1 MFRRDIEGLRALAV
15 GFVVL
20 FHAKFF
26 GLTGGFIGVDVFFVV
41 SGFLITSLLI
51 NEHSSLGEISL
62 KNFYARRARRLLP
75 ASALVI
81 ALTALA
87 SRIWLEPLRLREIG
101 TDAVASG
108 GFFSNIVFGIRSTD
122 YLQAGQPPSPF
133 QHFWSL
139 SVEEQFYIVWP
150 ALLMLLLWRSRDR
163 YGRAI
168 AAVATLS
175 IVSLS
180 LCIWQTTHS
189 QPWAFF
195 GLHTRA
201 WELGIGALVALC
213 WRYIEQLPPTLRS
226 VLGWFGLAA
235 IALSALALDEK
246 LPFPGKLAL
255 LPVVAT
261 ALVLMAGPHAPWG
274 PHRVLSWT
282 PLQWIGARSYSIY
295 LWHWPVL
302 IIAETHAGRDLRVLE
317 RIVAIAGA
325 IIAASLSHRLL
336 ENPVRH
342 SVRLQAKP
350 LMALT
355 LGATLIVASAG
366 VGLVLRTSSVAL
378 STDIIAAAPVAIA
391 TTSTINAAAESVP
404 DSTMP
409 VSTMPDSNTPDSNTP
424 VPNTPDSNTPVPT
437 TDAPIPEGPPPAI
450 VNAVAPIDAVVAGAL
465 TAEVPAN
472 LQPSLR
478 GASSDKPEIYDNGCH
493 VDLIDTEPKI
503 CAYGDTTSDF
513 TVALYGDS
521 HAAQWFP
528 ALNQIALDH
537 KWRLVILTK
546 MGCTTIDLITANS
559 LVGPTY
565 PGCRPWREKA
575 LERLAAE
582 NVRVVL
588 LTNSNRLTDPAT
600 SQPFADSIVKA
611 GYANLMPI
619 LQGMGIAPIVITD
632 TPYPGTDVPICL
644 SKAIKKVGSCA
655 LPRDK
660 GIRASRQQ
668 TSIEVAVE
676 NNAQYLDVSNW
687 VCSLDICPV
696 ITGNILMYRD
706 SHHLTTAYV
715 QFLTPLIDAA
725 IVPYIEGVRS
735 RIKAS

>member
-20 FHAKFF
+20 FHAKFL

-51 NEHSSLGEISL
+51 NEHSSVGEISL

-87 SRIWLEPLRLREIG
+87 SRIWLEPLRLRDIG

-108 GFFSNIVFGIRSTD
+108 GFFANILFGVRSTD

-150 ALLMLLLWRSRDR
+150 ALLMLLLWKSRDR
-163 YGRAI
+163 HMRAI
-168 AAVATLS
+168 VAITLLS
-175 IVSLS
+175 VASLA
-180 LCIWQTTHS
+180 LCIWQTTQS

-201 WELGIGALVALC
+201 WELGVGALVALT
-213 WRYIEQLPPTLRS
+213 WKYIEQLPTNFRAFIGW
-226 VLGWFGLAA
+226 LGLFAVVVSGLT
-235 IALSALALDEK
+235 ITEK
-246 LPFPGKLAL
+246 LAFPGKLAL

-261 ALVLMAGPHAPWG
+261 ALVLMAGQHTHWG
-274 PHRVLSWT
+274 PQRSLSIT

-302 IIAETHAGRDLRVLE
+302 IIAESHAGRSLTVTE
-317 RIVAIAGA
+317 RLIAIAA
-325 IIAASLSHRLL
+325 AVIAASLSHHFL

-342 SVRLQAKP
+342 SVSLQAKP
-350 LMALT
+350 RLALMVG
-355 LGATLIVASAG
+355 GALIVLSVG
-366 VGLVLRTSSVAL
+366 VGFVLRTSSVAL
-378 STDIIAAAPVAIA
+378 STNVIAEAPVAIVS
-391 TTSTINAAAESVP
+391 TTS
-404 DSTMP
+404 ST
-409 VSTMPDSNTPDSNTP
+409 T
-424 VPNTPDSNTPVPT
+424 
-437 TDAPIPEGPPPAI
+437 APINSSESTTAPIETTTSLVTVPEGPPPAI
-450 VNAVAPIDAVVAGAL
+450 INPVAPIDAVVTGAL
-465 TAEVPAN
+465 TDEVPAN

-478 GASSDKPEIYDNGCH
+478 GASGDKPEIYDNGCH
-493 VDLIDTEPKI
+493 VNLIAIEPQV
-503 CAYGDTTSDF
+503 CVYGDTTSDF

-528 ALNQIALDH
+528 ALNQIAIDRQ
-537 KWRLVILTK
+537 WRLVILTK

-565 PGCRPWREKA
+565 PGCRPWREKV
-575 LERLAAE
+575 LERFVAE
-582 NVRVVL
+582 NVRVVFM
-588 LTNSNRLTDPAT
+588 TSSNRLTDPAT
-600 SQPFADSIVKA
+600 GQPFADSIVKA
-611 GYANLMPI
+611 GFATLIPQ
-619 LQGMGIAPIVITD
+619 LQSMNISPIVITD

-644 SKAIKKVGSCA
+644 SKAIKNVGSCA
-655 LPRDK
+655 VSRDK
-660 GIRASRQQ
+660 GIRANRQQ
-668 TSIEVAVE
+668 TSIDVAVE

-687 VCSLDICPV
+687 VCSLETCPV

-706 SHHLTTAYV
+706 SHDLTTTYV

-725 IVPYIEGVRS
+725 VTPYVDGVRS
-735 RIKAS
+735 RISAS

>member
-15 GFVVL
+15 GFVIL
-20 FHAKFF
+20 FHAKFL

-51 NEHSSLGEISL
+51 TEHSSLGEISL

-87 SRIWLEPLRLREIG
+87 SRIWLEPLRLKDIG

-108 GFFSNIVFGIRSTD
+108 GFFANILFGVRSTD

-150 ALLMLLLWRSRDR
+150 ALLMLLLWKSRDR
-163 YGRAI
+163 HTRAI
-168 AAVATLS
+168 VAVSILS
-175 IVSLS
+175 VASLA
-180 LCIWQTTHS
+180 LCIWQTTQS

-213 WRYIEQLPPTLRS
+213 WKYVEQLPNNFRA
-226 VLGWFGLAA
+226 VIGWLGLFAIVVSGLT
-235 IALSALALDEK
+235 ITEK
-246 LPFPGKLAL
+246 MAFPGKLAL

-261 ALVLMAGPHAPWG
+261 ALVLMAGQRSHWG
-274 PHRVLSWT
+274 PQRILSLQ

-302 IIAETHAGRDLRVLE
+302 IIAESHAE
-317 RIVAIAGA
+317 RALSITERLIAITGA
-325 IIAASLSHRLL
+325 VIAASLSHHFL

-342 SVRLQAKP
+342 SVSLQAKP
-350 LMALT
+350 RLALMA
-355 LGATLIVASAG
+355 GAVFIVLSVG
-366 VGLVLRTSSVAL
+366 VGFVLRSSTVAL
-378 STDIIAAAPVAIA
+378 STDVIADAPIAIA
-391 TTSTINAAAESVP
+391 STTTSTTAPVVST
-404 DSTMP
+404 DSTVAP
-409 VSTMPDSNTPDSNTP
+409 VE
-424 VPNTPDSNTPVPT
+424 T
-437 TDAPIPEGPPPAI
+437 TTSLITIPEGPPPSI
-450 VNAVAPIDAVVAGAL
+450 VNPTAPIEAVIAGAL
-465 TAEVPAN
+465 TDEVPAN

-478 GASSDKPEIYDNGCH
+478 GATGDKPEIYDNGCH
-493 VDLIDTEPKI
+493 VNLISIEPKI
-503 CAYGDTTSDF
+503 CEYGDTTSDF

-528 ALNQIALDH
+528 ALNQIAIDH
-537 KWRLVILTK
+537 QWRLIILTK
-546 MGCTTIDLITANS
+546 MGCTAIDLITANS

-565 PGCRPWREKA
+565 PGCRPWREKV
-575 LERLAAE
+575 LERFVAE

-588 LTNSNRLTDPAT
+588 ITNSNRLTDPST
-600 SQPFADSIVKA
+600 GQPFADSIVKT
-611 GYANLMPI
+611 GYATFIPQ
-619 LQGMGIAPIVITD
+619 LQSMGINPVVITD

-644 SKAIKKVGSCA
+644 SKAIKNVGSCA
-655 LPRDK
+655 VTRDK
-660 GIRASRQQ
+660 GIRANRQQ
-668 TSIEVAVE
+668 TSIDVAIE
-676 NNAQYLDVSNW
+676 NNAQYLDVSHW
-687 VCSLDICPV
+687 VCTNDMCPV

-706 SHHLTTAYV
+706 SHHLTTTYV

-725 IVPYIEGVRS
+725 ISPYVDGVKL
-735 RIKAS
+735 RISAS

>member
-15 GFVVL
+15 GFVIL

-51 NEHSSLGEISL
+51 NEHSSVGEISL

-81 ALTALA
+81 GLTALA
-87 SRIWLEPLRLREIG
+87 SRIWLEPLRLKDIG

-108 GFFSNIVFGIRSTD
+108 GFFANILFGVRSTD

-150 ALLMLLLWRSRDR
+150 ALLMLLLWKSRER
-163 YGRAI
+163 HTRAI
-168 AAVATLS
+168 VAVSILS
-175 IVSLS
+175 VASLA
-180 LCIWQTTHS
+180 LCIWQTTQS

-201 WELGIGALVALC
+201 WELGIGALVALG
-213 WRYIEQLPPTLRS
+213 WKYVEQLPTNFRA
-226 VLGWFGLAA
+226 VIGWLGLFAIVISGLT
-235 IALSALALDEK
+235 ITEK
-246 LPFPGKLAL
+246 MAFPGKLAL

-261 ALVLMAGPHAPWG
+261 ALVLMAGQHAHWG
-274 PHRVLSWT
+274 PQRILSLQ

-302 IIAETHAGRDLRVLE
+302 IIAESHAARALTVTE
-317 RIVAIAGA
+317 RLIAIAA
-325 IIAASLSHRLL
+325 SVIAASLSHHFL

-342 SVRLQAKP
+342 SVSLQAKP
-350 LMALT
+350 RLALMVG
-355 LGATLIVASAG
+355 GALIVMSLG
-366 VGLVLRTSSVAL
+366 VGFVLRTSSVAL
-378 STDIIAAAPVAIA
+378 STDVIADAPVAIA
-391 TTSTINAAAESVP
+391 STTTSTTAPVVST
-404 DSTMP
+404 DSTVAP
-409 VSTMPDSNTPDSNTP
+409 VE
-424 VPNTPDSNTPVPT
+424 T
-437 TDAPIPEGPPPAI
+437 TTSLVTIPEGPPPSI
-450 VNAVAPIDAVVAGAL
+450 VNPTAPIDAVIAGAL
-465 TAEVPAN
+465 TDEVPAN

-478 GASSDKPEIYDNGCH
+478 GASGDKPEIYDNGCH
-493 VDLIDTEPKI
+493 VNLISIEPKI
-503 CAYGDTTSDF
+503 CEYGDTTSDF

-528 ALNQIALDH
+528 ALNQIAIDH
-537 KWRLVILTK
+537 QWRLIILTK
-546 MGCTTIDLITANS
+546 MGCTAIDLITANS

-565 PGCRPWREKA
+565 PGCRPWREKV
-575 LERLAAE
+575 LERFVAE

-588 LTNSNRLTDPAT
+588 ITNSNRLTDPST
-600 SQPFADSIVKA
+600 GQPFADSIVKA
-611 GYANLMPI
+611 GYATLIPQ
-619 LQGMGIAPIVITD
+619 LQSMGINPVVITD

-644 SKAIKKVGSCA
+644 SKAIKNVGSCA
-655 LPRDK
+655 VTRDK
-660 GIRASRQQ
+660 GIRANRQQ
-668 TSIEVAVE
+668 TSIDVAVE
-676 NNAQYLDVSNW
+676 NNAQYLDVSHW
-687 VCSLDICPV
+687 VCTIDTCPV

-706 SHHLTTAYV
+706 SHHLTTTYV

-725 IVPYIEGVRS
+725 ISPYVDGVKS
-735 RIKAS
+735 RISAS

>member
-15 GFVVL
+15 GFVIF
-20 FHAKFF
+20 FHAKFL
-26 GLTGGFIGVDVFFVV
+26 GLTGGFIGVYVFFVV

-51 NEHSSLGEISL
+51 TEHSSRGKISL

-87 SRIWLEPLRLREIG
+87 SRIWLEPLRLKDIG

-108 GFFSNIVFGIRSTD
+108 VFFANILFGVRGTY

-163 YGRAI
+163 HTRAI
-168 AAVATLS
+168 VTVSILSVA
-175 IVSLS
+175 SLA
-180 LCIWQTTHS
+180 LCIWQTTQS

-213 WRYIEQLPPTLRS
+213 WKYVEQLPNNFRA
-226 VLGWFGLAA
+226 VIGWLGLFAIVVSGLT
-235 IALSALALDEK
+235 ITEK
-246 LPFPGKLAL
+246 MAFPGKLAL

-261 ALVLMAGPHAPWG
+261 ALVLMAGQHAHWG
-274 PHRVLSWT
+274 PQQILSLQ

-302 IIAETHAGRDLRVLE
+302 IIAESHAARALTVTE
-317 RIVAIAGA
+317 RLIAIAA
-325 IIAASLSHRLL
+325 SVIAASLSHHFL

-342 SVRLQAKP
+342 SVSLQAKP
-350 LMALT
+350 RLALMA
-355 LGATLIVASAG
+355 GAVLIVLSVG
-366 VGLVLRTSSVAL
+366 VGFVLRSSTVAL
-378 STDIIAAAPVAIA
+378 STDVIADAPIAIA
-391 TTSTINAAAESVP
+391 STTTSTPAPVVST
-404 DSTMP
+404 DSTVAP
-409 VSTMPDSNTPDSNTP
+409 VE
-424 VPNTPDSNTPVPT
+424 PT
-437 TDAPIPEGPPPAI
+437 TSLVTIPEGPPPSI
-450 VNAVAPIDAVVAGAL
+450 VNPTAPIEAVIAGVL
-465 TAEVPAN
+465 TDEVPAN

-478 GASSDKPEIYDNGCH
+478 GATGDKPEIYDNGCH
-493 VDLIDTEPKI
+493 VNLISIEPKI
-503 CAYGDTTSDF
+503 CEYGDTTSDF

-528 ALNQIALDH
+528 ALNQIAIDH
-537 KWRLVILTK
+537 QWRLIILTK
-546 MGCTTIDLITANS
+546 MGCTAIDLITANS

-565 PGCRPWREKA
+565 PGCRPWREKV
-575 LERLAAE
+575 LERFVAE

-588 LTNSNRLTDPAT
+588 ITNSNRLTDPST
-600 SQPFADSIVKA
+600 GQPFADSIVKA
-611 GYANLMPI
+611 GYATLIPQ
-619 LQGMGIAPIVITD
+619 LQSMGINPVVITD

-644 SKAIKKVGSCA
+644 SKAIKNVGSCA
-655 LPRDK
+655 VTRDK
-660 GIRASRQQ
+660 GIRANRQQ
-668 TSIEVAVE
+668 TSVDVAVE
-676 NNAQYLDVSNW
+676 NNAQYLDVSHW
-687 VCSLDICPV
+687 VCTIDTCPV

-706 SHHLTTAYV
+706 SHHLTTTYV

-725 IVPYIEGVRS
+725 ISPYVDGVKS
-735 RIKAS
+735 RISAS

>member
-15 GFVVL
+15 GFVIL
-20 FHAKFF
+20 FHAKFL

-51 NEHSSLGEISL
+51 NEHSSVGEISL

-87 SRIWLEPLRLREIG
+87 SRIWLEPLRLKDIG

-108 GFFSNIVFGIRSTD
+108 GFFANILFGVRSTD

-150 ALLMLLLWRSRDR
+150 ALLMLLLWKSRDR
-163 YGRAI
+163 HTRAI
-168 AAVATLS
+168 VAVSILS
-175 IVSLS
+175 VASLA
-180 LCIWQTTHS
+180 LCIWQTTQS

-213 WRYIEQLPPTLRS
+213 WKYVEQLPPNFRA
-226 VLGWFGLAA
+226 VIGWLGLFAIVVSGLT
-235 IALSALALDEK
+235 ITEK
-246 LPFPGKLAL
+246 MAFPGKLAL

-261 ALVLMAGPHAPWG
+261 ALVLMAGQHAHWG
-274 PHRVLSWT
+274 PQRILSLQ

-302 IIAETHAGRDLRVLE
+302 IIAESHAE
-317 RIVAIAGA
+317 RALTVTERLIAIAA
-325 IIAASLSHRLL
+325 SVIAASLSHHFL

-342 SVRLQAKP
+342 SVSLQAKP
-350 LMALT
+350 RLALMV
-355 LGATLIVASAG
+355 GAVLIVLSVG
-366 VGLVLRTSSVAL
+366 VGFVLRTSSVAL
-378 STDIIAAAPVAIA
+378 STDVIADAPVAIA
-391 TTSTINAAAESVP
+391 STTTSTTAPVVST
-404 DSTMP
+404 DSTVAP
-409 VSTMPDSNTPDSNTP
+409 VE
-424 VPNTPDSNTPVPT
+424 T
-437 TDAPIPEGPPPAI
+437 TTSLVTIPEGPPPSI
-450 VNAVAPIDAVVAGAL
+450 VNPTAPIDAVIAGAL
-465 TAEVPAN
+465 TDEVPAN

-478 GASSDKPEIYDNGCH
+478 GASGDKPEIYDNGCH
-493 VDLIDTEPKI
+493 VNLISIEPKI
-503 CAYGDTTSDF
+503 CEYGDTTSDF

-528 ALNQIALDH
+528 ALNQIAIDH
-537 KWRLVILTK
+537 QWRLIILTK
-546 MGCTTIDLITANS
+546 MGCTAIDLITANS

-565 PGCRPWREKA
+565 PGCRPWREKV
-575 LERLAAE
+575 LERFVAE

-588 LTNSNRLTDPAT
+588 ITNSNRLTDPST
-600 SQPFADSIVKA
+600 GQPFADSIVKA
-611 GYANLMPI
+611 GYATLIPQ
-619 LQGMGIAPIVITD
+619 LQSMGINPVVITD

-644 SKAIKKVGSCA
+644 SKAIKNVGSCA
-655 LPRDK
+655 VTRDK
-660 GIRASRQQ
+660 GIRANRQQ
-668 TSIEVAVE
+668 TSIDVAVE
-676 NNAQYLDVSNW
+676 NNAQYLDVSHW
-687 VCSLDICPV
+687 VCTIDSCPV

-706 SHHLTTAYV
+706 SHHLTTTYV

-725 IVPYIEGVRS
+725 ISPYVDGVKS
-735 RIKAS
+735 RISAS

>member
-15 GFVVL
+15 GFVIL
-20 FHAKFF
+20 FHAKFL

-51 NEHSSLGEISL
+51 NEHSSVGEISL

-81 ALTALA
+81 AVTALA
-87 SRIWLEPLRLREIG
+87 SRIWLEPLRLKDIG
-101 TDAVASG
+101 ADAVASG
-108 GFFSNIVFGIRSTD
+108 GFFSNILFGVRSTD

-150 ALLMLLLWRSRDR
+150 ALLILLLWKSRDR
-163 YGRAI
+163 HTRAI
-168 AAVATLS
+168 VAIATLS

-180 LCIWQTTHS
+180 LCIWQTTQS

-213 WRYIEQLPPTLRS
+213 WKYVEQLPTNFRA
-226 VLGWFGLAA
+226 VIGWLGLFAIVVSGLT
-235 IALSALALDEK
+235 ITEK
-246 LPFPGKLAL
+246 MAFPGKLAL

-261 ALVLMAGPHAPWG
+261 ALVLMAGQHTHWG
-274 PHRVLSWT
+274 PQRILSIK

-302 IIAETHAGRDLRVLE
+302 IIAESHAE
-317 RIVAIAGA
+317 RALSITERLIAIAGA
-325 IIAASLSHRLL
+325 VIAASLSHHFL

-342 SVRLQAKP
+342 SVSLQAKP
-350 LMALT
+350 RLALMVGGALIISS
-355 LGATLIVASAG
+355 LG
-366 VGLVLRTSSVAL
+366 VGLVLRNSSVAL
-378 STDIIAAAPVAIA
+378 STDVVAEAPVAIA
-391 TTSTINAAAESVP
+391 TTTSTVVSSES
-404 DSTMP
+404 
-409 VSTMPDSNTPDSNTP
+409 
-424 VPNTPDSNTPVPT
+424 T
-437 TDAPIPEGPPPAI
+437 TAPLETTTSLVTIPEGPPPPI
-450 VNAVAPIDAVVAGAL
+450 VNPVAPIDAVIAGAL
-465 TAEVPAN
+465 TDEVPAN

-478 GASSDKPEIYDNGCH
+478 GASGDKPEIYDNGCH
-493 VDLIDTEPKI
+493 VNLIAIEPKV
-503 CAYGDTTSDF
+503 CVYGDTTSDF

-528 ALNQIALDH
+528 ALNQIALERQ
-537 KWRLVILTK
+537 WRLVILTK

-565 PGCRPWREKA
+565 PGCRPWREKV
-575 LERLAAE
+575 LERFVAE
-582 NVRVVL
+582 NVRVVFM
-588 LTNSNRLTDPAT
+588 TNSNRLTNPAT
-600 SQPFADSIVKA
+600 GQPFVDSIVKA
-611 GYANLMPI
+611 GSATLMAQ
-619 LQGMGIAPIVITD
+619 LQSMGISPIVITD

-644 SKAIKKVGSCA
+644 SKAIKNVGSCA
-655 LPRDK
+655 FSRDK
-660 GIRASRQQ
+660 GIRANRQQ
-668 TSIEVAVE
+668 TSIDVAVE
-676 NNAQYLDVSNW
+676 NNAQYLDVSHW
-687 VCSLDICPV
+687 VCSLDTCPV

-706 SHHLTTAYV
+706 SHHLTTTYV

-725 IVPYIEGVRS
+725 ISPYVDGVRS
-735 RIKAS
+735 RISAS

>member
-20 FHAKFF
+20 FHAKFL

-51 NEHSSLGEISL
+51 NEHSSVGEISL

-87 SRIWLEPLRLREIG
+87 SRIWLEPLRLRDIG

-108 GFFSNIVFGIRSTD
+108 GFFANILFGVRSTD

-150 ALLMLLLWRSRDR
+150 ALLMLLLWKSRDR
-163 YGRAI
+163 HMRAI
-168 AAVATLS
+168 VAITLLS
-175 IVSLS
+175 VASLA
-180 LCIWQTTHS
+180 LCIWQTTQS

-201 WELGIGALVALC
+201 WELGVGALVALT
-213 WRYIEQLPPTLRS
+213 WKYIEQLPTNFRAFIGW
-226 VLGWFGLAA
+226 LGLFAVVVSGLT
-235 IALSALALDEK
+235 ITEK
-246 LPFPGKLAL
+246 LAFPGKLAL

-261 ALVLMAGPHAPWG
+261 ALVLMAGQHTHWG
-274 PHRVLSWT
+274 PQRILSIT

-302 IIAETHAGRDLRVLE
+302 IIAESHAGRSLTVTE
-317 RIVAIAGA
+317 RLIAIAA
-325 IIAASLSHRLL
+325 SVIAASLSHHFL

-342 SVRLQAKP
+342 SVSLQAKP
-350 LMALT
+350 RLALMVG
-355 LGATLIVASAG
+355 GALIVLSVG
-366 VGLVLRTSSVAL
+366 VGFVLRTSSVAL
-378 STDIIAAAPVAIA
+378 STNVIAEAPVAIVS
-391 TTSTINAAAESVP
+391 TTS
-404 DSTMP
+404 ST
-409 VSTMPDSNTPDSNTP
+409 T
-424 VPNTPDSNTPVPT
+424 
-437 TDAPIPEGPPPAI
+437 APINSSESTTAPIETTTSLVTVPEGPPPASI
-450 VNAVAPIDAVVAGAL
+450 NPVTPIDAVVTCAL
-465 TAEVPAN
+465 TDEVPAN

-478 GASSDKPEIYDNGCH
+478 GASGDKPEIYDNGCH
-493 VDLIDTEPKI
+493 VNLIAIEPQV
-503 CAYGDTTSDF
+503 CVYGDTTSDF

-528 ALNQIALDH
+528 ALNQIAIDRQ
-537 KWRLVILTK
+537 WRLVILTK

-565 PGCRPWREKA
+565 PGCRPWREKV
-575 LERLAAE
+575 LERFVAE
-582 NVRVVL
+582 NVRVVFM
-588 LTNSNRLTDPAT
+588 TNSNRLTNPAT
-600 SQPFADSIVKA
+600 GQPFVDSIVKA
-611 GYANLMPI
+611 GSATLMAQ
-619 LQGMGIAPIVITD
+619 LQSMGISPIVITD

-644 SKAIKKVGSCA
+644 SKAIKNVGSCA
-655 LPRDK
+655 FSRDK
-660 GIRASRQQ
+660 GIRANRQQ
-668 TSIEVAVE
+668 TSIDVAVE
-676 NNAQYLDVSNW
+676 NNAQYLDVSHW
-687 VCSLDICPV
+687 VCSLDTCPV

-706 SHHLTTAYV
+706 SHHLTTTYV

-725 IVPYIEGVRS
+725 ISPYVDGVRS
-735 RIKAS
+735 RISAS

>member
-15 GFVVL
+15 GFVIL
-20 FHAKFF
+20 FHAKFL

-51 NEHSSLGEISL
+51 NEHSSVGEISL

-87 SRIWLEPLRLREIG
+87 SRIWLEPLRLKDIG

-108 GFFSNIVFGIRSTD
+108 GFFANILFGVRSTD

-150 ALLMLLLWRSRDR
+150 ALLMLLLWKSRDR
-163 YGRAI
+163 HTRAI
-168 AAVATLS
+168 VAVSILS
-175 IVSLS
+175 VASLA
-180 LCIWQTTHS
+180 LCIWQTTQS

-213 WRYIEQLPPTLRS
+213 WKYVEQLPTNFRA
-226 VLGWFGLAA
+226 VIGWLGLFAIVVSGLT
-235 IALSALALDEK
+235 ITEK
-246 LPFPGKLAL
+246 MAFPGKLAL

-261 ALVLMAGPHAPWG
+261 ALVLMAGQHAHWG
-274 PHRVLSWT
+274 PQRILSLQ

-302 IIAETHAGRDLRVLE
+302 IIAESHAARALTVTE
-317 RIVAIAGA
+317 RLIAIAA
-325 IIAASLSHRLL
+325 SVIAASLSHHFL

-342 SVRLQAKP
+342 SVSLQAKP
-350 LMALT
+350 RLALMVG
-355 LGATLIVASAG
+355 GALIVLSVG
-366 VGLVLRTSSVAL
+366 VGFVLRSSSVAL
-378 STDIIAAAPVAIA
+378 STDVIADAPVAIA
-391 TTSTINAAAESVP
+391 STTTSTTAPVVST
-404 DSTMP
+404 DSTVAP
-409 VSTMPDSNTPDSNTP
+409 VE
-424 VPNTPDSNTPVPT
+424 T
-437 TDAPIPEGPPPAI
+437 TTSLVTIPEGPPPSI
-450 VNAVAPIDAVVAGAL
+450 VNPTAPIDAVIAGAL
-465 TAEVPAN
+465 TDEVPAN

-478 GASSDKPEIYDNGCH
+478 GASGDKPEIYDNGCH
-493 VDLIDTEPKI
+493 VNLVSVEPQV
-503 CAYGDTTSDF
+503 CVYGDTTSDF

-528 ALNQIALDH
+528 ALNQIALERQ
-537 KWRLVILTK
+537 WRLVILTK

-565 PGCRPWREKA
+565 PGCRPWREKV
-575 LERLAAE
+575 LERLSAE
-582 NVRVVL
+582 NVRVVFM
-588 LTNSNRLTDPAT
+588 TNSNRLTDPST
-600 SQPFADSIVKA
+600 GQPFADSIVKA
-611 GYANLMPI
+611 GSATLI
-619 LQGMGIAPIVITD
+619 TQLQSMGISPIVITD

-644 SKAIKKVGSCA
+644 SKAIKNVGSCA
-655 LPRDK
+655 VSRDK
-660 GIRASRQQ
+660 GIRANRQQ
-668 TSIEVAVE
+668 TSIDVAVD
-676 NNAQYLDVSNW
+676 NNAQYLDVSHW
-687 VCSLDICPV
+687 VCSLDTCPV

-706 SHHLTTAYV
+706 SHHLTTTYV
-715 QFLTPLIDAA
+715 QFLTPLIEAA
-725 IVPYIEGVRS
+725 VSPYVDGVRS
-735 RIKAS
+735 RISAS

>member
-20 FHAKFF
+20 FHATFL

-51 NEHSSLGEISL
+51 NEHSSVGEISL

-87 SRIWLEPLRLREIG
+87 SRIWLEPLRLRDIG

-108 GFFSNIVFGIRSTD
+108 GFFANILFGVRSTD

-150 ALLMLLLWRSRDR
+150 ALLMLLLWKSRDR
-163 YGRAI
+163 HMRAI
-168 AAVATLS
+168 VAITLLS
-175 IVSLS
+175 VASLA
-180 LCIWQTTHS
+180 LCIWQTTQS

-201 WELGIGALVALC
+201 WELGVGALVALT
-213 WRYIEQLPPTLRS
+213 WKYIEQLPTNFRAFIGW
-226 VLGWFGLAA
+226 LGLFAVVVSGLT
-235 IALSALALDEK
+235 ITEK
-246 LPFPGKLAL
+246 LAFPGKLAL

-261 ALVLMAGPHAPWG
+261 ALVLMAGQHTHWG
-274 PHRVLSWT
+274 PQRILYIT

-302 IIAETHAGRDLRVLE
+302 IIAESHAGRSLTVTE
-317 RIVAIAGA
+317 RLIAIAA
-325 IIAASLSHRLL
+325 AVIAASLSHHFL

-342 SVRLQAKP
+342 SVSLQAKP
-350 LMALT
+350 RLALMVG
-355 LGATLIVASAG
+355 GALIVLSVG
-366 VGLVLRTSSVAL
+366 VGFVLRTSSVAL
-378 STDIIAAAPVAIA
+378 STNVIAEAPVAVVSA
-391 TTSTINAAAESVP
+391 TTSTTT
-404 DSTMP
+404 ST
-409 VSTMPDSNTPDSNTP
+409 T
-424 VPNTPDSNTPVPT
+424 
-437 TDAPIPEGPPPAI
+437 APINSSESTTAPIETTTSLVTVPEGPPPAI
-450 VNAVAPIDAVVAGAL
+450 INPVAPIDAVVTGAL
-465 TAEVPAN
+465 TDEVPAN

-478 GASSDKPEIYDNGCH
+478 GASGDKPEIYDNGCH
-493 VDLIDTEPKI
+493 VNLIAIEPQV
-503 CAYGDTTSDF
+503 CVYGDTTSDF

-528 ALNQIALDH
+528 ALNQIAIDRQ
-537 KWRLVILTK
+537 WRLIILTK

-575 LERLAAE
+575 LERFVAE
-582 NVRVVL
+582 NVRVVFM
-588 LTNSNRLTDPAT
+588 TSSNRLTDPAT
-600 SQPFADSIVKA
+600 GQPFADSIVKA
-611 GYANLMPI
+611 GFATLIPQ
-619 LQGMGIAPIVITD
+619 LQSMNISPIVITD

-644 SKAIKKVGSCA
+644 SKAIKNVGSCA
-655 LPRDK
+655 VSRDK
-660 GIRASRQQ
+660 GIRANRQQ
-668 TSIEVAVE
+668 TSIDVAVE

-687 VCSLDICPV
+687 VCSLETCPV

-706 SHHLTTAYV
+706 SHHLTTTYV

-725 IVPYIEGVRS
+725 VSPYVDGVRS
-735 RIKAS
+735 RISAS

>member
-15 GFVVL
+15 GFVIL
-20 FHAKFF
+20 FHAKFL

-51 NEHSSLGEISL
+51 NEHSSVGEISL

-87 SRIWLEPLRLREIG
+87 SRIWLEPLRLKDIG

-108 GFFSNIVFGIRSTD
+108 GFFANILFGVRSTD

-150 ALLMLLLWRSRDR
+150 ALLMLLLWKSRDR
-163 YGRAI
+163 HTRAI
-168 AAVATLS
+168 VAVSILS
-175 IVSLS
+175 VASLA
-180 LCIWQTTHS
+180 LCIWQTTQS

-213 WRYIEQLPPTLRS
+213 WKYVEQLPTNFRA
-226 VLGWFGLAA
+226 VIGWLGLFAIVVSGLT
-235 IALSALALDEK
+235 ITEK
-246 LPFPGKLAL
+246 MAFPGKLAL

-261 ALVLMAGPHAPWG
+261 ALVLMAGQHAHWG
-274 PHRVLSWT
+274 PQRILSLQ

-302 IIAETHAGRDLRVLE
+302 IIAESYAE
-317 RIVAIAGA
+317 RALTVTERLIAIAA
-325 IIAASLSHRLL
+325 SVIAASLSHHFL

-342 SVRLQAKP
+342 SVSLQAKP
-350 LMALT
+350 RLALMV
-355 LGATLIVASAG
+355 GAVLIVLSVG
-366 VGLVLRTSSVAL
+366 VGFVLRTSSVAL
-378 STDIIAAAPVAIA
+378 STDVIADAPVAIA
-391 TTSTINAAAESVP
+391 STTTSTTAPVVST
-404 DSTMP
+404 DSTVAP
-409 VSTMPDSNTPDSNTP
+409 VE
-424 VPNTPDSNTPVPT
+424 T
-437 TDAPIPEGPPPAI
+437 TTSLVTIPEGPPPSI
-450 VNAVAPIDAVVAGAL
+450 VNPTAPIDAVIAGAL
-465 TAEVPAN
+465 TDEVPAN

-478 GASSDKPEIYDNGCH
+478 GASGDKPEIYDNGCH
-493 VDLIDTEPKI
+493 VNLISIEPKI
-503 CAYGDTTSDF
+503 CEYGDTTSDF

-528 ALNQIALDH
+528 ALNQIAIDH
-537 KWRLVILTK
+537 QWRLIILTK
-546 MGCTTIDLITANS
+546 MGCTAIDLITANS

-565 PGCRPWREKA
+565 PGCRPWREKV
-575 LERLAAE
+575 LERFVAE

-588 LTNSNRLTDPAT
+588 ITNSNRLTDPST
-600 SQPFADSIVKA
+600 GQPFADSIVKA
-611 GYANLMPI
+611 GYATLIPQ
-619 LQGMGIAPIVITD
+619 LQSMGINPVVITD

-644 SKAIKKVGSCA
+644 SKAIKNVGSCA
-655 LPRDK
+655 VTRDK
-660 GIRASRQQ
+660 GIRANRQQ
-668 TSIEVAVE
+668 TSIDVAVE
-676 NNAQYLDVSNW
+676 NNAQYLDVSHW
-687 VCSLDICPV
+687 VCTIDTCPV

-706 SHHLTTAYV
+706 SHHLTTTYV

-725 IVPYIEGVRS
+725 ISPYVDGVKS
-735 RIKAS
+735 RISAS

>member
-15 GFVVL
+15 GFVIL
-20 FHAKFF
+20 FHAKFL
-26 GLTGGFIGVDVFFVV
+26 GLNGGFIGVDVFFVV

-51 NEHSSLGEISL
+51 NEHSSVGEISL

-87 SRIWLEPLRLREIG
+87 SRIWLEPLRLKDIG

-108 GFFSNIVFGIRSTD
+108 GFFANILFGVRSTD

-150 ALLMLLLWRSRDR
+150 ALLMLLLWKSRDR
-163 YGRAI
+163 HTRAI
-168 AAVATLS
+168 VAVSILS
-175 IVSLS
+175 VASLT
-180 LCIWQTTHS
+180 LCIWQTTQS

-213 WRYIEQLPPTLRS
+213 WKYVEQLPTNFRA
-226 VLGWFGLAA
+226 VIGWLGLFAIVVSGLT
-235 IALSALALDEK
+235 ITEK
-246 LPFPGKLAL
+246 MAFPGKLAL

-261 ALVLMAGPHAPWG
+261 ALVLMAGQHAHWG
-274 PHRVLSWT
+274 PQRILSLQ

-302 IIAETHAGRDLRVLE
+302 IIAESHAARALTVTE
-317 RIVAIAGA
+317 RLIAIVAAV
-325 IIAASLSHRLL
+325 IAASLSHHFL

-342 SVRLQAKP
+342 SVSLQAKP
-350 LMALT
+350 RLALMV
-355 LGATLIVASAG
+355 GAVLIVLSVG
-366 VGLVLRTSSVAL
+366 VGFVLRTSSVAL
-378 STDIIAAAPVAIA
+378 STDAIADAPVAIA
-391 TTSTINAAAESVP
+391 STTTSTTAPVVST
-404 DSTMP
+404 DSTVAP
-409 VSTMPDSNTPDSNTP
+409 VE
-424 VPNTPDSNTPVPT
+424 T
-437 TDAPIPEGPPPAI
+437 TTSLVTIPEGPPPSI
-450 VNAVAPIDAVVAGAL
+450 VNPTAPIDAVIAGAL
-465 TAEVPAN
+465 TDEVPAN

-478 GASSDKPEIYDNGCH
+478 GASGDKPEIYDNGCH
-493 VDLIDTEPKI
+493 VNLISIEPKI
-503 CAYGDTTSDF
+503 CEYGDTTSDF

-528 ALNQIALDH
+528 ALNQIAIDH
-537 KWRLVILTK
+537 QWRLIILTK
-546 MGCTTIDLITANS
+546 MGCTAIDLITANS

-565 PGCRPWREKA
+565 PGCRPWREKV
-575 LERLAAE
+575 LERFVAE

-588 LTNSNRLTDPAT
+588 ITNSNRLTDPST
-600 SQPFADSIVKA
+600 GQPFADSIVKA
-611 GYANLMPI
+611 GFATLIPQ
-619 LQGMGIAPIVITD
+619 LQSMKISPIVITD

-644 SKAIKKVGSCA
+644 SKAIKNVGSCTVT
-655 LPRDK
+655 RDK
-660 GIRASRQQ
+660 GIRANRQQ
-668 TSIEVAVE
+668 TSIDVAVE
-676 NNAQYLDVSNW
+676 NNAQYLDVSHW
-687 VCSLDICPV
+687 VCTIDTCPV

-706 SHHLTTAYV
+706 SHHLTTTYV

-725 IVPYIEGVRS
+725 ISPYLDGVKS
-735 RIKAS
+735 RINAS

>member
-15 GFVVL
+15 GFVIL
-20 FHAKFF
+20 FHAKFL

-51 NEHSSLGEISL
+51 NEHSSVGEISL

-87 SRIWLEPLRLREIG
+87 SRIWLEPLRLKDIG

-108 GFFSNIVFGIRSTD
+108 GFFANILFGVRSTD

-150 ALLMLLLWRSRDR
+150 ALLMLLLWKSRDR
-163 YGRAI
+163 HTRAI
-168 AAVATLS
+168 VAVTILS
-175 IVSLS
+175 VASHA
-180 LCIWQTTHS
+180 LCIWQTTQS

-213 WRYIEQLPPTLRS
+213 WKYVEQLPTNFRA
-226 VLGWFGLAA
+226 VIGWLGLFAIVVSGLT
-235 IALSALALDEK
+235 ITEK
-246 LPFPGKLAL
+246 MAFPGKLAL

-261 ALVLMAGPHAPWG
+261 ALVLMAGQHAHWG
-274 PHRVLSWT
+274 PQRILSLQ

-302 IIAETHAGRDLRVLE
+302 IIAESHAE
-317 RIVAIAGA
+317 RALTVTERLIAIAA
-325 IIAASLSHRLL
+325 SVIAASLSHHFL

-342 SVRLQAKP
+342 SVSLQAKP
-350 LMALT
+350 RLALMV
-355 LGATLIVASAG
+355 GAVLIVLSVG
-366 VGLVLRTSSVAL
+366 VGFVLRTSSVAL
-378 STDIIAAAPVAIA
+378 STDVIADAPVAIA
-391 TTSTINAAAESVP
+391 STTTSTTAPVVST
-404 DSTMP
+404 DSTVAP
-409 VSTMPDSNTPDSNTP
+409 VE
-424 VPNTPDSNTPVPT
+424 T
-437 TDAPIPEGPPPAI
+437 TTSLVTIPEGPPPSI
-450 VNAVAPIDAVVAGAL
+450 VNPTAPIDAVIAGAL
-465 TAEVPAN
+465 TDEVPAN

-478 GASSDKPEIYDNGCH
+478 GASGDKPEIYDNGCH
-493 VDLIDTEPKI
+493 VNLISIEPKI
-503 CAYGDTTSDF
+503 CEYGDTTSDF

-528 ALNQIALDH
+528 ALNQIAIDH
-537 KWRLVILTK
+537 QWRLIILTK
-546 MGCTTIDLITANS
+546 MGCTAIDLITANS

-565 PGCRPWREKA
+565 PGCRPWREKV
-575 LERLAAE
+575 LERFVAE

-588 LTNSNRLTDPAT
+588 ITNSNRLTDPST
-600 SQPFADSIVKA
+600 GQPFADSIVKA
-611 GYANLMPI
+611 GYATLIPQ
-619 LQGMGIAPIVITD
+619 LQSMGINPVVITD

-644 SKAIKKVGSCA
+644 SKAIKNVGSCA
-655 LPRDK
+655 VTRDK
-660 GIRASRQQ
+660 GIRANRQQ
-668 TSIEVAVE
+668 TSIDVAVE
-676 NNAQYLDVSNW
+676 NNAQYLDVSHW
-687 VCSLDICPV
+687 VCTIDTCPV

-706 SHHLTTAYV
+706 SHHLTTTYV

-725 IVPYIEGVRS
+725 ISPYVDGVKS
-735 RIKAS
+735 RISAS

>member
-15 GFVVL
+15 GFVIL
-20 FHAKFF
+20 FHAKFL

-51 NEHSSLGEISL
+51 NEHSSVGEISL

-87 SRIWLEPLRLREIG
+87 SRIWLEPLRLKDIG

-108 GFFSNIVFGIRSTD
+108 GFFANILFGVRSTD
-122 YLQAGQPPSPF
+122 YLQTGQPPSPF

-150 ALLMLLLWRSRDR
+150 ALLMLLLWKSRDR
-163 YGRAI
+163 HTRAI
-168 AAVATLS
+168 VAVSILS
-175 IVSLS
+175 VASLA
-180 LCIWQTTHS
+180 LCIWQTTQS

-213 WRYIEQLPPTLRS
+213 WKYVEQLPTNFRA
-226 VLGWFGLAA
+226 VIGWLGLFAIVVSGLT
-235 IALSALALDEK
+235 ITEK
-246 LPFPGKLAL
+246 MAFPGKLAL

-261 ALVLMAGPHAPWG
+261 ALVLMAGQHAHWG
-274 PHRVLSWT
+274 PQRILSLQ

-302 IIAETHAGRDLRVLE
+302 IIAESHAARALTVTE
-317 RIVAIAGA
+317 RLIAIVAAV
-325 IIAASLSHRLL
+325 IAASLSHHFL

-342 SVRLQAKP
+342 SISLQAKP
-350 LMALT
+350 RLALMV
-355 LGATLIVASAG
+355 GAVLIVLSVG
-366 VGLVLRTSSVAL
+366 VGFVLRTSSVAL
-378 STDIIAAAPVAIA
+378 STDAIADAPVAIA
-391 TTSTINAAAESVP
+391 STTTSTTAPVVST
-404 DSTMP
+404 DSTVAP
-409 VSTMPDSNTPDSNTP
+409 VE
-424 VPNTPDSNTPVPT
+424 T
-437 TDAPIPEGPPPAI
+437 TTSLVTIPEGPPPSI
-450 VNAVAPIDAVVAGAL
+450 VNPTAPIDAVIAGAL
-465 TAEVPAN
+465 TDEVPAN

-478 GASSDKPEIYDNGCH
+478 GASGDKPEIYDNGCH
-493 VDLIDTEPKI
+493 VNLISIEPKI
-503 CAYGDTTSDF
+503 CEYGDTTSDF

-528 ALNQIALDH
+528 ALNQIAIDH
-537 KWRLVILTK
+537 QWRLIILTK
-546 MGCTTIDLITANS
+546 MGCTAIDLITANS

-565 PGCRPWREKA
+565 PGCRPWREKV
-575 LERLAAE
+575 LERFVAE

-588 LTNSNRLTDPAT
+588 ITNSNRLTDPST
-600 SQPFADSIVKA
+600 GQPFADSIVKA
-611 GYANLMPI
+611 GFATLIPQ
-619 LQGMGIAPIVITD
+619 LQSMGINPVVITD

-644 SKAIKKVGSCA
+644 SKAIKNVGSCTVT
-655 LPRDK
+655 RDK
-660 GIRASRQQ
+660 GIRANRQQ
-668 TSIEVAVE
+668 TSIDVAVE
-676 NNAQYLDVSNW
+676 NNAQYLDVSHW
-687 VCSLDICPV
+687 VCTIDTCPV

-706 SHHLTTAYV
+706 SHHLTTTYV

-725 IVPYIEGVRS
+725 ISPYVDGVKS
-735 RIKAS
+735 RINAS

>member
-15 GFVVL
+15 GFVIL

-51 NEHSSLGEISL
+51 NEHSSVGEISL

-87 SRIWLEPLRLREIG
+87 SRIWLEPLRLKDIG

-108 GFFSNIVFGIRSTD
+108 GFFANILFGVRSTD

-150 ALLMLLLWRSRDR
+150 ALLMLLLWKSRER
-163 YGRAI
+163 HTRAI
-168 AAVATLS
+168 VAVSILS
-175 IVSLS
+175 VASLA
-180 LCIWQTTHS
+180 LCIWQTTQS

-213 WRYIEQLPPTLRS
+213 WKYVEQLPTNFRA
-226 VLGWFGLAA
+226 VIGWLGLFAIVISGLT
-235 IALSALALDEK
+235 ITEK
-246 LPFPGKLAL
+246 MAFPGKLAL

-261 ALVLMAGPHAPWG
+261 ALVLMAGQHAHWG
-274 PHRVLSWT
+274 PQRILSLR

-302 IIAETHAGRDLRVLE
+302 IIAESHAARALTVTE
-317 RIVAIAGA
+317 RLVAIAA
-325 IIAASLSHRLL
+325 SVIAASLSHHFL

-342 SVRLQAKP
+342 SVSLQAKP
-350 LMALT
+350 RLALMVG
-355 LGATLIVASAG
+355 GALIVLSVG
-366 VGLVLRTSSVAL
+366 VGFVLRTSSVAL
-378 STDIIAAAPVAIA
+378 STDVIADAPVAIA
-391 TTSTINAAAESVP
+391 STTTSTTAPVVST
-404 DSTMP
+404 DSTVAP
-409 VSTMPDSNTPDSNTP
+409 VE
-424 VPNTPDSNTPVPT
+424 T
-437 TDAPIPEGPPPAI
+437 TTSLVTIPEGPPPSI
-450 VNAVAPIDAVVAGAL
+450 VNPTAPIDAVIAGAL
-465 TAEVPAN
+465 TDEVPAN

-478 GASSDKPEIYDNGCH
+478 GASGDKPEIYDNGCH
-493 VDLIDTEPKI
+493 VNLVSVEPQV
-503 CAYGDTTSDF
+503 CVYGDTTSDF

-528 ALNQIALDH
+528 ALNQIALERQ
-537 KWRLVILTK
+537 WRLVILTK

-565 PGCRPWREKA
+565 PGCRPWREKV
-575 LERLAAE
+575 LERFVAE
-582 NVRVVL
+582 DVRVVFM
-588 LTNSNRLTDPAT
+588 TNSNRLTDPST
-600 SQPFADSIVKA
+600 GQPFADSIVKA
-611 GYANLMPI
+611 GSATLMTQ
-619 LQGMGIAPIVITD
+619 LQSMGISPIVITD

-644 SKAIKKVGSCA
+644 SKAIKNVGSCA
-655 LPRDK
+655 VSRDK
-660 GIRASRQQ
+660 GIRANRQQ
-668 TSIEVAVE
+668 TSIDVAVE
-676 NNAQYLDVSNW
+676 NNAQYLDVSHW
-687 VCSLDICPV
+687 VCSLDTCPV

-706 SHHLTTAYV
+706 SHHLTTTYV
-715 QFLTPLIDAA
+715 QFLTPLIEAA
-725 IVPYIEGVRS
+725 VAPYVDGVRS
-735 RIKAS
+735 RISAS